1 MSDAPALRVLLTRPR
16 QDSEDTARLL
26 AGHNIE
32 AVIAPL
38 IEISDIAG
46 LSSDL
51 EHDLDGV
58 QALLVTSANGVR
70 ALARATPRRDI
81 PVFAVG
87 DASAAAA
94 AQSGFAQVTSADGD
108 VAALAALVR
117 DQLVPEDGAL
127 LHAAGSA
134 VAGDLAGDLSAHGFM
149 VRRAQLYRAQTVD
162 KLPAAAQN
170 ALNDGNFDAALFYS
184 PRTAAQFAKL
194 VKDAGLEAPCQKI
207 AAVCLSRAVAEAVGV
222 LPFAEIRIAATPDQT
237 ALIAILMQ

>member
-1 MSDAPALRVLLTRPR
+1 MSGAPALRVLLTRPR
-16 QDSEDTARLL
+16 QDSEATARLL
-26 AGHNIE
+26 AEHNIE

-46 LSSDL
+46 VSL
-51 EHDLDGV
+51 DLDGV

-87 DASAAAA
+87 DASSAVA
-94 AQSGFAQVTSADGD
+94 AQSGFGQVTSADGD
-108 VAALAALVR
+108 VAALAALAR
-117 DQLVPEDGAL
+117 DRLAPEDGAL
-127 LHAAGSA
+127 MHVAGSA
-134 VAGDLAGDLSAHGFM
+134 VAGDLAGDLATHGFT
-149 VRRAQLYRAQTVD
+149 VRRAQLYRAQIAD

-170 ALNDGNFDAALFYS
+170 ALNDGDIDAALFYS

-194 VKDAGLEAPCQKI
+194 VIESGLQPVCRNMF
-207 AAVCLSRAVAEAVGV
+207 AACLSSAVAEAIAD
-222 LPFAEIRIAATPDQT
+222 LPFAEIRIAASPDQA